1 MQRLKIQIRK
11 AGQDGE
17 QTIVLGRLGSLL
29 VSLVM
34 LLLVVALVATAI
46 VFGYLVMGMLLA
58 AFLIAIVVAMI
69 RGALQGLRR

>member
-17 QTIVLGRLGSLL
+17 QTLVLGRLGSLL

-34 LLLVVALVATAI
+34 LLLAVALVATAL

-58 AFLIAIVVAMI
+58 AFLIVLVVGMI
-69 RGALQGLRR
+69 RGAFQGLRR